1 MVNSA
6 RILNR
11 AGEPRKLNPGE
22 GGIDTLVQSFAAPAN
37 RHWRLVLIG
46 MLIMLHLAAVNDVE
60 HGWSRAFML
69 AHFGMFIMWQ
79 PFMRGEQR
87 LSRVHF
93 AVIGGL
99 CLLLLAWLNWWLM
112 FLWIASL
119 AGILGGKVFQFQAR
133 KLKVFHLIALAYLV
147 ILLLVWVVP
156 QVVGNSALPPD
167 VANLIRFVL
176 PVVFLVMAVM
186 PLEAEAANQP
196 QVVDFLYSI
205 FLSLLLVV
213 LVLGSFAFMTLGHV
227 AYLPALVWTMLAIAL
242 VILLLSWIWNP
253 RAGFSGLGMIFSR
266 YLLSVGLPFEQWLH
280 YLADVSQREADP
292 QRFLDA
298 AFASM
303 NTLPLILGGAWKS
316 PAASGEFGR
325 HGPNQAEFHD
335 TQLSITLYT
344 SFRLSPTLVWHF
356 NLLTQLLREFYIA
369 KIREQKLQQQSYVQA
384 VHQTGA
390 RLTHDVKNI
399 LQSLNTLCS
408 AADQDG
414 SVDSPALNA
423 LMRRQLPQIS
433 KRLAQTL
440 DKLKRPQSDAGQ
452 FVLSS
457 VWWRNLQRNYLHAGV
472 VFIPAELE
480 RDRPIPKG
488 LFDSVADN
496 LIANAMQKRSQQP
509 GLAITVQMRLDG
521 AVEFSVCDDGAAVS
535 PAVLRDL
542 MRAPVPSDSGLGI
555 GLFQAAQQAQ
565 AQGYTLELCANRD
578 GEVCFVLKL
587 NVQVETAEKA
597 DPES

>member
-6 RILNR
+6 RILNG

-22 GGIDTLVQSFAAPAN
+22 GGIETLVQSFAVPAN

-87 LSRVHF
+87 LSRVHL

-133 KLKVFHLIALAYLV
+133 RLKVFHLIALGYLV

-156 QVVGNSALPPD
+156 QVVGNAALPPD

-213 LVLGSFAFMTLGHV
+213 LVLGSFAFMTLGHI
-227 AYLPALVWTMLAIAL
+227 AYLPALAWTMLAIAL
-242 VILLLSWIWNP
+242 VIFLLSWIWNP

-303 NTLPLILGGAWKS
+303 NTLPLLLGGDWKS
-316 PAASGEFGR
+316 PEASGEFGK

-335 TQLSITLYT
+335 PQLSITLYT

-414 SVDSPALNA
+414 DVDSPALNA

-457 VWWRNLQRNYLHAGV
+457 VWWRGLQRNYLHAGV
-472 VFIPAELE
+472 VFDPAELG

-496 LIANAMQKRSQQP
+496 LIANAVQKRSQRP
-509 GLAITVQMRLDG
+509 ELAIRVYMKLDD
-521 AVEFSVCDDGAAVS
+521 AVELSVCDDGAAVNKG
-535 PAVLRDL
+535 VLRDL

-565 AQGYTLELCANRD
+565 AQGYTLELCVNRD
-578 GEVCFVLKL
+578 GEVCFVLKSSA
-587 NVQVETAEKA
+587 ETQATEKA

>member
-6 RILNR
+6 RILNG
-11 AGEPRKLNPGE
+11 AGQPRKLNPGE

-46 MLIMLHLAAVNDVE
+46 MLVMLHLAAVNDVE

-69 AHFGMFIMWQ
+69 AHFGLFIMWQ

-133 KLKVFHLIALAYLV
+133 RLKVFHLIALAYLV

-156 QVVGNSALPPD
+156 QVVGNAALPPD

-213 LVLGSFAFMTLGHV
+213 LVLGSFAFMTLGHIT
-227 AYLPALVWTMLAIAL
+227 YLAALTWTMLAIAL
-242 VILLLSWIWNP
+242 VIFLLSWIWNP

-303 NTLPLILGGAWKS
+303 NTLPLLLGGAWKS
-316 PAASGEFGR
+316 PEASGEFGKQ
-325 HGPNQAEFHD
+325 GPNQAEFHD
-335 TQLSITLYT
+335 QQLSITLYT
-344 SFRLSPTLVWHF
+344 TFRLSPTLVWHF

-414 SVDSPALNA
+414 NVDSPALNA

-457 VWWRNLQRNYLHAGV
+457 IWWRSLQRNYLHAGV
-472 VFIPAELE
+472 VFIPAALE

-496 LIANAMQKRSQQP
+496 LIANAVQKRSLRP
-509 GLAITVQMRLDG
+509 ELAVTVYMKLDG
-521 AVEFSVCDDGAAVS
+521 GVELSVCDDGAAVN
-535 PAVLRDL
+535 PTVLRDL

-578 GEVCFVLKL
+578 GEVCFALKS
-587 NVQVETAEKA
+587 NAEARQPEKT
-597 DPES
+597 DPAS